1 MNNVKNLM
9 DRQLYFSFLSNL
21 DRFTL
26 SMLKSETYLRCHELI
41 VDKIDQVIDFQLKDE
56 IYKIKQ
62 TKI

>member
-1 MNNVKNLM
+1 M

>member
-56 IYKIKQ
+56 IYK
-62 TKI
+62 

>member
-41 VDKIDQVIDFQLKDE
+41 VDKIDQVIDFQIKDE
-56 IYKIKQ
+56 IYK
-62 TKI
+62 